1 MDSQIP
7 PVRMV
12 VGPPGSGKTYF
23 CRRTAL
29 HQPRVLWLDPSRTER
44 LSDRAIRSTSA
55 ASVARTIRART
66 AFEVVYYPVGES
78 AREGPGQVMEAAA
91 VKHGRVHVVVD
102 EHRLLVGRGRRTLP
116 GFDEHLRTHR
126 HHDLSGDLISQRLAD
141 AHPDASTVVQ
151 RVIIF
156 GAASPADREKIR
168 KDYGR
173 EVLTSVEQLRQYEYV
188 FVCTQTGIT
197 GTRGGRE
204 QIA

>member
-1 MDSQIP
+1 M
-7 PVRMV
+7 R
-12 VGPPGSGKTYF
+12 
-23 CRRTAL
+23 
-29 HQPRVLWLDPSRTER
+29 
-44 LSDRAIRSTSA
+44 
-55 ASVARTIRART
+55 
-66 AFEVVYYPVGES
+66 
-78 AREGPGQVMEAAA
+78 AAA
-91 VKHGRVHVVVD
+91 VKHGRVHVGVD

-126 HHDLSGDLISQRLAD
+126 HHDLSVDLISQRLAD